1 MAKSDSH
8 AAGLPLLGKN
18 AIVTGAARGIGAAIA
33 YKLASDGANVFLG
46 YTSDSS
52 AAKVADV
59 IKKIQALPHQP
70 KAYAIKANL
79 GQLDGADKFVAQ
91 LKSLTAG
98 DGELKINILV
108 NNAGMGVMVPLTET
122 TYKTYDDVFNVNV
135 RGVLLLTIAIQ
146 PFIQPHGRII
156 NISSVAARSG
166 LPGGSVYA
174 ASKAALEGFTRAWAA
189 ELGASGT
196 TSNAVSPGPV
206 PSDMLDGNMDE
217 EILKHLKTQTPLEN
231 RIATEEEI
239 PNIVAWLASP
249 GASWVTGQCI
259 NASGGLQMV

>member
-1 MAKSDSH
+1 M
-8 AAGLPLLGKN
+8 
-18 AIVTGAARGIGAAIA
+18 
-33 YKLASDGANVFLG
+33 
-46 YTSDSS
+46 
-52 AAKVADV
+52 
-59 IKKIQALPHQP
+59 PHQP
-70 KAYAIKANL
+70 KAHAIKANL
-79 GQLDGADKFVAQ
+79 GQLDGPDKFVAQ

-98 DGELKINILV
+98 DSQPKIDILV
-108 NNAGMGVMVPLTET
+108 NNAGMGGLIPLAEVTH
-122 TYKTYDDVFNVNV
+122 KTYDDIFNVNV
-135 RGVLLLTIAIQ
+135 RGVLLLTVAIQ
-146 PFIQPHGRII
+146 PFIQPYGRIV

-174 ASKAALEGFTRAWAA
+174 ASKAALEGLTRAWAA

-206 PSDMLDGNMDE
+206 PSDMLNESMDQ
-217 EILKHLKTQTPLEN
+217 EILKTLKTQTPIEN